1 VSRADTLHRTAQER
15 LAAETARRLAA
26 LIGALPEP
34 GEQAAMDA
42 YAPAAARVVAGGQH
56 KAATLGMAYVGR
68 LAPRAPGKAAPTAER
83 ALAGVLVDETSP
95 VARSP
100 VLRMWKRLGEGVDVT
115 EAKRE
120 AASYAE
126 ELGSN
131 DLQVAERGGL
141 QEAARASGR
150 KIKGWRKVLSSSP
163 CEWCRSVAGAEG
175 SSGQSGRYH
184 QADSVPF
191 HERDQCGVAPVFES

>member
-1 VSRADTLHRTAQER
+1 MSRADHLHRTAQER
-15 LAAETARRLAA
+15 LAAETSRRLAA
-26 LIGALPEP
+26 LIAAIPEP

-42 YAPAAARVVAGGQH
+42 YAPAAARLVAGGQH

-68 LAPRAPGKAAPTAER
+68 LAPRAPGKPPPTVER
-83 ALAGVLVDETSP
+83 ALADVLVSQDSP

-100 VLRMWKRLGEGVDVT
+100 VLRMWKRLGEGVAPE

-141 QEAARASGR
+141 REAANASGR
-150 KIKGWRKVLSSSP
+150 KVKGWRKVLSSNP
-163 CEWCRSVAGAEG
+163 CEWCRAIAGTEG
-175 SSGQSGRYH
+175 SSGQLGRYH

-191 HERDQCGVAPVFES
+191 HERDHCGVAPVFET